1 MAEQAE
7 LAFVKSFANAIS
19 SQPVVYGND
28 YQTAPEN
35 ELKKVPVLPV
45 SRICG
50 VNFHR
55 HLPEFSFMDGAS
67 HVPRSTSRLHLS
79 DTARSLHQ
87 QVRAN

>member
-35 ELKKVPVLPV
+35 ELKRVPVLPV
-45 SRICG
+45 CPLCCANAFMKCFVSSYTCMARLIC
-50 VNFHR
+50 VER
-55 HLPEFSFMDGAS
+55 PPAT
-67 HVPRSTSRLHLS
+67 V
-79 DTARSLHQ
+79 
-87 QVRAN
+87 

>member
-50 VNFHR
+50 VEFHER
-55 HLPEFSFMDGAS
+55 LSGISSEGYAS
-67 HVPRSTSRLHLS
+67 HVLRSTLRLHLS